1 MANRVVSILGCGWL
15 GKPLGSALVNAGYSV
30 MGSTTTHEKVP
41 ALREAGINAVV
52 FDVDQLHAER
62 AAKPFFHTDVLVIS
76 LPHGVRSGKAEEYG
90 SRIRAVVKAACQS
103 NAGAIILISTTSV
116 YPNLNRVVTEEDADA
131 RNPVVHAENM
141 VRESGIPNTILRFA
155 GLSGPGRH
163 PGRFLAGKRDVSG
176 GDAPVN
182 LIHLDDCIAVILR
195 VIQNNVWN
203 EVLNVCSDDHPTRK
217 TFYTRSAIALGL
229 QPPVFVEG
237 GEADYKI
244 VSNDRVKAVLNYQF
258 IHRFI

>member
-1 MANRVVSILGCGWL
+1 MGCGWL

-52 FDVDQLHAER
+52 LDVDQLPADSVAH
-62 AAKPFFHTDVLVIS
+62 PFFHADVLVIS
-76 LPHGVRSGKAEEYG
+76 LPHGVRAGKAEEYG
-90 SRIRAVVKAACQS
+90 SRIRAVVKAAHQGH
-103 NAGAIILISTTSV
+103 AGAIVLISTTSV
-116 YPNLNRVVTEEDADA
+116 YPNLNRVVTEEDADMH
-131 RNPVVHAENM
+131 NPVVHAENR

-176 GDAPVN
+176 GEAPVN
-182 LIHLDDCIAVILR
+182 LVHLDDCIAVIVR

-203 EVLNVCSDDHPTRK
+203 EVLNVCADDHPTRK
-217 TFYTRSAIALGL
+217 TFYTRSAMALGL
-229 QPPVFVEG
+229 EPPVFVDG
-237 GEADYKI
+237 GEAEYKV
-244 VSNDRVKAVLNYQF
+244 VSNDRVKTVLNYQF
-258 IHRFI
+258 SHRFI